1 MRKSG
6 IKILLSIIAV
16 IIIGSKVYADGYRIQ
31 LKIKG
36 IRDTAI
42 ILAYYSG
49 DKQYVKDTIRINKKG
64 IGIIEGEEKLH
75 GGIYLVVF
83 PNMNY
88 FEMLISDEQ
97 NFSVETDTSDLLN
110 SMKFTG
116 SPENE
121 SFYQYQRYMK
131 NQRDRS
137 NELQKRLKENK
148 DNADSAKIIKE
159 QLKQLDKEVK
169 ETMKKIVKDNPNT
182 FLGNFINALIRP
194 EIPEFEI
201 DENVSNKDSLK
212 WIYGFR
218 YNKEHYLDN
227 IDFSDERL
235 LRTPIFHNKINDYFT
250 KNLYQIP
257 DSIMPEV
264 EKVIE
269 KARANEEV
277 FKYVL
282 NYLLNHFLS
291 SKIMGLDEVFVNIAE
306 KYYLSGQATW
316 VDSTSLSKISE
327 KVMKLKPNLIGNI
340 APDLLM
346 ATSTGEYAYLH
357 QVNAKYTILYF
368 WEPNCGHCKEETPKL
383 HKIYEN
389 FKDKGVEVFA
399 VYTQYKKEEW
409 LNYINEH
416 GLNWINTFDPYHS
429 TNFRNLYD
437 VYSTPVMYVLNE
449 KKEIIVKR
457 ISTES
462 LEKMLNKYLNE

>member
-6 IKILLSIIAV
+6 IKILLSIISV
-16 IIIGSKVYADGYRIQ
+16 IIIGSEVYADGYRIQ
-31 LKIKG
+31 LKING
-36 IRDTAI
+36 IRDTTV

-49 DKQYVKDTIRINKKG
+49 DKQYAKDTIRINKKG

-182 FLGNFINALIRP
+182 FLGNFIKALIRP

-449 KKEIIVKR
+449 KKEIIAKR